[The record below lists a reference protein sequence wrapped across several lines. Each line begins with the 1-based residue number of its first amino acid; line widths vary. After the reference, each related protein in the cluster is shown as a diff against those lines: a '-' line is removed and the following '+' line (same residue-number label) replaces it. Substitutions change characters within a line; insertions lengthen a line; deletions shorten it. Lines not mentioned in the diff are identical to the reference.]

1 MLSAGRE
8 TGFCLRRKTGKEKAM
23 RTHVD
28 RSYGTRQD
36 HSTYKPHTII
46 VKEAWSHDKSEVDG
60 GEHAGWRV
68 WKEANQA

>member
-1 MLSAGRE
+1 MWLE
-8 TGFCLRRKTGKEKAM
+8 
-23 RTHVD
+23 

-36 HSTYKPHTII
+36 HSTYKPHTIF